1 MPESRASHLF
11 AVFALAAIALVWA
24 GGFPA
29 TKYCLQAGLS
39 VGALLSLRFAIGTA
53 GLGLMLL
60 VLRVPIRKQDA
71 LDGLWL
77 GLVLATLFWLQTDGL
92 RFTTTSKSGFITGL
106 YVIFT
111 PMVALLAGDRLRPSH
126 GLGALVALTG
136 LALLVR
142 EPGSASSGAW
152 GGWNR
157 GDSETFLAAILCGF
171 HIVMTAHY
179 SRRSSGWVLAFMQVV
194 VTGVISFAITL
205 ALPAPHGFQMMGPA
219 LAKGGTWVALAF
231 MGLLATT
238 LAFYVQ
244 STYQARLGATE
255 SAIIFSS
262 EPVWTAC
269 IAISGLV
276 PGIREH
282 LSPLQLAGG
291 GLILAATLVA
301 ELAPRLLRRVT
312 SIEAEDTIG

>member
-11 AVFALAAIALVWA
+11 AVIALAAIALVWA

-39 VGALLSLRFAIGTA
+39 VGALLSLRFAIGAA

-60 VLRVPIRKQDA
+60 LLRVPIRKRDA

-126 GLGALVALTG
+126 ALGALVALTG

-142 EPGSASSGAW
+142 EPGSAW

-179 SRRSSGWVLAFMQVV
+179 SRRSSGWVLAFMQVA
-194 VTGVISFAITL
+194 VTGAISLAITL
-205 ALPAPHGFQMMGPA
+205 ALPAPYGFQAMGPA

-244 STYQARLGATE
+244 STFQARLGATE
-255 SAIIFSS
+255 SAVIFSS

-291 GLILAATLVA
+291 GLILTATLVA
-301 ELAPRLLRRVT
+301 ELGPRLLRKVT
-312 SIEAEDTIG
+312 PIEAEDTIG

>member
-1 MPESRASHLF
+1 
-11 AVFALAAIALVWA
+11 
-24 GGFPA
+24 
-29 TKYCLQAGLS
+29 
-39 VGALLSLRFAIGTA
+39 
-53 GLGLMLL
+53 MLL
-60 VLRVPIRKQDA
+60 LLKVPIRRRDA

-77 GLVLATLFWLQTDGL
+77 GLVLVTLFWLQTDGL
-92 RFTTTSKSGFITGL
+92 RFTTTSKSGFITGF

-126 GLGALVALTG
+126 GLGALVALIG

-142 EPGSASSGAW
+142 EPGAAW

-157 GDSETFLAAILCGF
+157 GDSETLLAAVLCGF
-171 HIVMTAHY
+171 HIVMTAHF
-179 SRRSSGWVLAFMQVV
+179 SRRSSGWVLAFMQVA
-194 VTGVISFAITL
+194 VTGAVSLAITL
-205 ALPAPHGFQMMGPA
+205 ALPVPFGFQNAGPA
-219 LAKGGTWVALAF
+219 LAQGGTWVALAF

-244 STYQARLGATE
+244 STFQARLGATE

-262 EPVWTAC
+262 EPVWTAAM
-269 IAISGLV
+269 AISGWI

-282 LSPLQLAGG
+282 LSPIQLAGG
-291 GLILAATLVA
+291 GLILTATLVA

-312 SIEAEDTIG
+312 IIEAEDTIG

>member
-1 MPESRASHLF
+1 MPEARRSHLF
-11 AVFALAAIALVWA
+11 AVFALAAIAVVWA

-29 TKYCLQAGLS
+29 AKYALQAGLS

-53 GLGLMLL
+53 GLGALL
-60 VLRVPIRKQDA
+60 LILKVPIRRRDA

-111 PMVALLAGDRLRPSH
+111 PMVALLVGDRLRPSH

-142 EPGSASSGAW
+142 EPGAAW

-171 HIVMTAHY
+171 HIVMTSHF
-179 SRRSSGWVLAFMQVV
+179 SRRSSGWVLAFMQVA
-194 VTGVISFAITL
+194 VTAVISLAITL
-205 ALPAPHGFQMMGPA
+205 ALPAPYGFQAAGPA
-219 LAKGGTWVALAF
+219 LARGGTWVSLAF

-244 STYQARLGATE
+244 STFQARLGATE

-262 EPVWTAC
+262 EPVWTA
-269 IAISGLV
+269 ALAVSGWI

-282 LSPLQLAGG
+282 LSPIQLAGG

-301 ELAPRLLRRVT
+301 ELGPRLLRRLSPVET
-312 SIEAEDTIG
+312 EDVIG

>member
-1 MPESRASHLF
+1 MPETRASHLF
-11 AVFALAAIALVWA
+11 AVLALAAIAFIWA

-39 VGALLSLRFAIGTA
+39 VGALLSIRFAIGTA
-53 GLGLMLL
+53 GLGLMLWIL
-60 VLRVPIRKQDA
+60 KVPIRRRDA

-111 PMVALLAGDRLRPSH
+111 PMVALLAGDRLRLSH
-126 GLGALVALTG
+126 ALGALVAATG

-142 EPGSASSGAW
+142 EPGAAW

-157 GDSETFLAAILCGF
+157 GDSETLLAAVLCGF
-171 HIVMTAHY
+171 HIVMTSHF
-179 SRRSSGWVLAFMQVV
+179 SRRSSGWVLAFVQVA
-194 VTGVISFAITL
+194 VTGVVSLAITL
-205 ALPAPHGFQMMGPA
+205 ALPAPFGFQNVGPA
-219 LAKGGTWVALAF
+219 LAKGGTWVALIF

-244 STYQARLGATE
+244 STFQARLGATE
-255 SAIIFSS
+255 SAVIFSS
-262 EPVWTAC
+262 EPVWTA
-269 IAISGLV
+269 ALAVSGWI

-282 LSPLQLAGG
+282 LSPIQLAGG

-301 ELAPRLLRRVT
+301 EVGSRLLRRVT
-312 SIEAEDTIG
+312 TIEPDDAIG

>member
-1 MPESRASHLF
+1 M
-11 AVFALAAIALVWA
+11 AAIALIWA

-39 VGALLSLRFAIGTA
+39 VGALLSIRFAIGTA
-53 GLGLMLL
+53 GLGLML
-60 VLRVPIRKQDA
+60 VLLKVKLRRRDM

-111 PMVALLAGDRLRPSH
+111 PMVALIIGDRLRPSH
-126 GLGALVALTG
+126 GLGALVAMVGLT
-136 LALLVR
+136 LLVR
-142 EPGSASSGAW
+142 EPGQAW

-157 GDSETFLAAILCGF
+157 GDSQTLLAAVLCGF
-171 HIVMTAHY
+171 HIVMTSHF

-194 VTGVISFAITL
+194 VTGAVSVAITL
-205 ALPAPHGFQMMGPA
+205 ALPAPHGFQGAGVA
-219 LAKGGTWVALAF
+219 LGQPGTWVALVF
-231 MGLLATT
+231 MGVLATS

-244 STYQARLGATE
+244 STMQARLGATE
-255 SAIIFSS
+255 SGILMSM
-262 EPVWTAC
+262 EPVWTAV
-269 IAISGLV
+269 IAISGFV

-282 LSPLQLAGG
+282 LSPLQFLG
-291 GLILAATLVA
+291 GLFILAATLLA
-301 ELAPRLLRRVT
+301 ELGPRLMRRLAP
-312 SIEAEDTIG
+312 IEAEDVIG